1 MAAWFWGRCGS
12 DWAQGTASR
21 VQGNGGKHGTGLFM
35 SVASYPNIEKLAR
48 LIDWALGVVFSLIK
62 LLFWL
67 VVAIIIALMVTQL
80 TDPVA

>member
-1 MAAWFWGRCGS
+1 
-12 DWAQGTASR
+12 
-21 VQGNGGKHGTGLFM
+21 M
-35 SVASYPNIEKLAR
+35 SVASYPNIEILAR